1 MTPPPDF
8 NDRKAIEPPA
18 VDKSDGGVKGIDLR
32 HTAKLAR
39 LRLTDDEL
47 KLFESQVHGIL
58 EFVDHLKEVSVEGV
72 EPTSHPL
79 PIANVFREDTVRPS
93 LSVEPLLKRAP
104 HSRGRFFEVPKII
117 EDKT

>member
-1 MTPPPDF
+1 MFRAFGRAFDLSSPSG
-8 NDRKAIEPPA
+8 IIQ
-18 VDKSDGGVKGIDLR
+18 GMKGIDLR

-58 EFVDHLKEVSVEGV
+58 EFVDHLKEVNVEGI

-79 PIANVFREDTVRPS
+79 SMANVFREDVVRPS
-93 LSVEPLLKRAP
+93 LPVEPFLERSPKA
-104 HSRGRFFEVPKII
+104 RGRFFEVPKII
-117 EDKT
+117 EDNV

>member
-1 MTPPPDF
+1 M
-8 NDRKAIEPPA
+8 
-18 VDKSDGGVKGIDLR
+18 KGIDLR

-58 EFVDHLKEVSVEGV
+58 EFVDRLKEVNVDGV

-79 PIANVFREDTVRPS
+79 PMKDVFREDAVRPS
-93 LSVEPLLKRAP
+93 LPVEPFLKKSPKA
-104 HSRGRFFEVPKII
+104 RGRFFEVPKVI
-117 EDKT
+117 EGNS